1 MLLRGFRLSDILS
14 ISLVWERY
22 FKGLFGLPSRANV
35 IADAIVELDERVIAY
50 GTIKN
55 YYEVVMILDHSLPIR
70 DKVQAVKLLMQKAEH
85 EAKLAGIEQL
95 QLFVLDDSFK
105 NILMKHFGFTVCGG
119 TAMVKT
125 IDLGDS

>member
-1 MLLRGFRLSDILS
+1 MLLRGFRLSDVLS

-22 FKGLFGLPSRANV
+22 FRGLFGLPSRDNV
-35 IADAIVELDERVIAY
+35 VADAVVELDERVIAY

-55 YYEVVMILDHSLPIR
+55 YYEVIMVLDHSLPIR
-70 DKVQAVKLLMQKAEH
+70 DKVNAVKMLMQKAEY

-95 QLFVLDDSFK
+95 QLFVQDDSFK
-105 NILMKHFGFTVCGG
+105 NILEKHFGFTVCGG

-125 IDLGDS
+125 INLGDS